1 MTATNA
7 ETKKERETTRGYS
20 GDPQEGEAPP
30 YVQNLPEDSV
40 ISPIGVTRP
49 PEPGIA
55 DPYFKERTDD
65 EQFAGKVLMKGKTH
79 HGFYY
84 ERIVDVIQPRTKSG
98 ILQILIAHF
107 PDLDRESFDCQAV
120 SDEEAEKKEKE
131 WADKLR
137 NKEKTERDKKAKG
150 YSGEGGS
157 STHKEQ
163 KEQEDYDARTVV
175 ELKELAAQR
184 NLETKYDW
192 TKDDYVKALK
202 KGDKHSG

>member
-1 MTATNA
+1 MPAANA
-7 ETKKERETTRGYS
+7 DTKKERETTKGYS
-20 GDPQEGEAPP
+20 GDPTEGEAPP

-49 PEPGIA
+49 PEPGIM

-79 HGFYY
+79 HGYYY
-84 ERIVDVIQPRTKSG
+84 ERIVDVIQPRTKAG
-98 ILQILIAHF
+98 ILQILEAHF
-107 PDLDRESFDCQAV
+107 PDLDRESFACEAV

-137 NKEKTERDKKAKG
+137 NKEKTARDKKAKAQ
-150 YSGEGGS
+150 EGGS
-157 STHKEQ
+157 STE
-163 KEQEDYDARTVV
+163 KEQEDYDARTVA
-175 ELKELAAQR
+175 ELKELAVQR
-184 NLETKYDW
+184 NVETKHDW

-202 KGDKHSG
+202 KGDKHG